1 MSFPILIL
9 WLHLLGVV
17 IWVGGL
23 VFQLLVLA
31 PTLKPV
37 TASVAQLRFAIRLDI
52 RFRYVMWPAVGLVL
66 LTGLYNVMN
75 VLLATSL
82 AGATPASA
90 FARLLGAKLLLVIL
104 MIALQAI
111 QRFAVHPRLVTLLR
125 HQLATSTDCRG
136 ERLNVLRYSYLLNLL
151 TVSLALAAMLLGLL
165 LRG

>member
-1 MSFPILIL
+1 MSFTILIL

-31 PTLKPV
+31 PVLKPA
-37 TASVAQLRFAIRLDI
+37 TASVEQLRFAIHLDV

-75 VLLATSL
+75 VLLATTL
-82 AGATPASA
+82 AGATPVPS
-90 FARLLGAKLLLVIL
+90 FVRLLGVKLLLVSL
-104 MIALQAI
+104 MIVLQAL

-125 HQLATSTDCRG
+125 HQLAESTEHPGDR
-136 ERLNVLRYSYLLNLL
+136 RNILRRSRLLNML
-151 TVSLALAAMLLGLL
+151 TVALAFAAMLLGLL

>member
-17 IWVGGL
+17 VWVGGL

-31 PTLKPV
+31 PIFKRG
-37 TASVAQLRFAIRLDI
+37 TASVEQLRFSMQLDI

-75 VLLATSL
+75 VLYATTL
-82 AGATPASA
+82 AGAAPAPK
-90 FARLLGAKLLLVIL
+90 FARLLGVKLLLATL

-111 QRFAVHPRLVTLLR
+111 QRFAVHPRLVALLR
-125 HQLATSTDCRG
+125 RQLAGSTDHPG
-136 ERLNVLRYSYLLNLL
+136 TRLRLLRISHLLNIV
-151 TVSLALAAMLLGLL
+151 TVSLAVGVMLLGLL
-165 LRG
+165 LGR

>member
-23 VFQLLVLA
+23 VFQLLVVA
-31 PTLKPV
+31 PILKPV
-37 TASVAQLRFAIRLDI
+37 TASVQQLHVAIRLDI

-75 VLLATSL
+75 VLLAMAPIGGS
-82 AGATPASA
+82 PAPS
-90 FARLLGAKLLLVIL
+90 FVRLLGVKLTLVTL
-104 MIALQAI
+104 MIALQVT

-125 HQLATSTDCRG
+125 HQLSESTHDPAGRP
-136 ERLNVLRYSYLLNLL
+136 RLLRYSYLLNLL
-151 TVSLALAAMLLGLL
+151 TVILAVMVLLLGLL